1 MLIDWF
7 TTIAQL
13 INFLILVWLLKRFLY
28 KPILHAIDE
37 REAQIAGKISSAK
50 AIELNAK
57 KESDEL
63 QVKIKEI
70 DEQRVT
76 LLAKAATEAE
86 TERERLLEEAKKEIA
101 IFTEKRRKDFK
112 REEKDIN
119 KRIIQQ
125 MQNEVFA
132 ITRKVLLDLAG
143 TKLES
148 QIVDAFIQRL
158 SELDEDKNNFIKSLP
173 SSSSSSSL
181 DQGVIRS
188 TTELT
193 LKQRKAIED
202 AISENFNIKSE
213 LQFEIVPDLFSGIE
227 FIMNGQKLAW
237 SIEDYLA
244 TLETKVHDFLNPE
257 KLAP

>member
-7 TTIAQL
+7 TIIAQL

-37 REAQIAGKISSAK
+37 REAQIAGKISNAK

-101 IFTEKRRKDFK
+101 FFIEKRRKDFK

-143 TKLES
+143 TTLES
-148 QIVDAFIQRL
+148 QIVDAFIQQL
-158 SELDEDKNNFIKSLP
+158 SEFNEENNNLIKSLSTP
-173 SSSSSSSL
+173 SSSSL
-181 DQGVIRS
+181 KQGVIRS

-193 LKQRKAIED
+193 LKQRGAIED
-202 AISENFNIKSE
+202 AISENLKIKSK
-213 LQFEIVPDLFSGIE
+213 LQFEIVPDLYSGIE

>member
-7 TTIAQL
+7 TIIAQL

-37 REAQIAGKISSAK
+37 RETQIAGKISNAET
-50 AIELNAK
+50 IELNAK

-63 QVKIKEI
+63 QAKIKEI
-70 DEQRVT
+70 DDQRAT
-76 LLAKAATEAE
+76 LLAKAATKAE

-101 IFTEKRRKDFK
+101 FFTEKRRKDFK

-132 ITRKVLLDLAG
+132 IIRKVLLDLAG

-173 SSSSSSSL
+173 SSSNSL
-181 DQGVIRS
+181 DQGIIRS
-188 TTELT
+188 TTQLT

-244 TLETKVHDFLNPE
+244 SLETKVHDFLNPE

>member
-7 TTIAQL
+7 TIIAQL

-37 REAQIAGKISSAK
+37 REAQIAAKISSAEK
-50 AIELNAK
+50 IKLNAK

-70 DEQRVT
+70 DEQRAT
-76 LLAKAATEAE
+76 ILAKVATEAE
-86 TERERLLEEAKKEIA
+86 AERERLFEEAKNEVV
-101 IFTEKRRKDFK
+101 IFAEKRREEFK

-119 KRIIQQ
+119 KRVIQKV
-125 MQNEVFA
+125 QNEVFV

-143 TKLES
+143 TTLES
-148 QIVDAFIQRL
+148 QIVDTFIQQL
-158 SELDEDKNNFIKSLP
+158 SEFNEENNNLIKSLSTP
-173 SSSSSSSL
+173 SSSSL
-181 DQGVIRS
+181 KQGVIRS

-193 LKQRKAIED
+193 LKQRGAIED
-202 AISENFNIKSE
+202 AISENLKIKSK
-213 LQFEIVPDLFSGIE
+213 LQFEIVPDLYSGIE

-237 SIEDYLA
+237 SIDDYLA
-244 TLETKVHDFLNPE
+244 TLETKVLNFLNPE